1 MTAHLMRKALVA
13 LTVSVGLVAGTTASE
28 VEGAKY
34 RCTAD
39 KNTVSHDLT
48 VHVHDGKVG
57 SFSYM
62 AATPA
67 DGAVNSCTV
76 DSSGAKEADIG
87 PGVQSFQTDA
97 GQVVVTRKGK
107 KFDFDFTKISMSDV
121 CGQSSTIAAHID
133 LTPGSKHCTDVRNR
147 E

>member
-1 MTAHLMRKALVA
+1 MRKIIMTLALA
-13 LTVSVGLVAGTTASE
+13 GGLVSGTTASE

-39 KNTVSHDLT
+39 KNTVSHYLT

-57 SFSYM
+57 SFNYM

-67 DGAVNSCTV
+67 GGSVNSCAI
-76 DSSGAKEADIG
+76 DSGGANEADIG
-87 PGVQSFQTDA
+87 PGVQSFETDS
-97 GQVVVTRKGK
+97 GQVIVTRMGK
-107 KFDFDFTKISMSDV
+107 KFDFDFTKISMSNV

-133 LTPGSKHCTDVRNR
+133 LTPGSKRCTDVRNR